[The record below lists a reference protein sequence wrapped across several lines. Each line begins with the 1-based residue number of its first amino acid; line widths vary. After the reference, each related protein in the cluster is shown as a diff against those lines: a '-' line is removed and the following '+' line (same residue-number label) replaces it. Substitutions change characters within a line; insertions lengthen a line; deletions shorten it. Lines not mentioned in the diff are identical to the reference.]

1 MKRLACGSVVPDCT
15 VVLEAETDEELM
27 AGVVEHAREAHG
39 MTDIPPEVVERVR
52 ANIEVV

>member
-1 MKRLACGSVVPDCT
+1 MKRLACGTVVPDCT
-15 VVLEAETDEELM
+15 AVLEAETDEELM

-39 MTDIPPEVVERVR
+39 MTDIPPEVVDRVR